1 MATSTLYQWI
11 CFMFCLGLT
20 AGGVL
25 VLFRRKVYGQH
36 PAFRYLQYYL
46 ILIYTFGFYALW
58 SQILLRSLFFAL
70 LKPDSMTAL
79 ARFLILLSVPFLV
92 AGKLMLVLWT
102 VHVVTR
108 PVRAYLLPSLIPLGL
123 LALLVILRPEGT
135 FNLQQAYAALV
146 LVMMTWV
153 GTLLFF
159 FEVRYL
165 QRQSKAVLAALVI
178 GVGILHGLLS
188 LNFRE
193 IPAADLF
200 FVVLYFLLHTAFVT
214 YYLYQAALPTP
225 DPSEMAL
232 AQIPDV
238 FTQVPA
244 SFDEFIEAYG
254 ITPREVEIIQEIY
267 KGKANKE
274 IAEQLF
280 VTVQTIKDHTHRIY
294 QKTDVK
300 SRAQLASLL
309 RTFHK

>member
-1 MATSTLYQWI
+1 MI
-11 CFMFCLGLT
+11 CLGLT

-25 VLFRRKVYGQH
+25 VLFRQKEYSQY

-58 SQILLRSLFFAL
+58 SQILLRSLFFAI
-70 LKPDSMTAL
+70 LKPDSMAAL
-79 ARFLILLSVPFLV
+79 ARFLILLSVPFLL

-102 VHVVTR
+102 VHLVNR

-123 LALLVILRPEGT
+123 LALLVFLNQGGT
-135 FNLQQAYAALV
+135 LTLQQAYAALV
-146 LVMMTWV
+146 LALMTWV
-153 GTLLFF
+153 GTLLFYS
-159 FEVRYL
+159 EVRYL
-165 QRQSKAVLAALVI
+165 HQRPKTVLALLVM
-178 GVGILHGLLS
+178 GVGILHGLLL
-188 LNFRE
+188 LNLRE
-193 IPAADLF
+193 IPATELF

-214 YYLYQAALPTP
+214 YYIYQAALPTP
-225 DPSEMAL
+225 DPSEMGL
-232 AQIPDV
+232 SQIPDV
-238 FTQVPA
+238 FTKVPA

-274 IAEQLF
+274 IAEELF